1 MTEPTYHLLRLTVLF
16 LAAGGVLILLKKA
29 EPSWRVALIRGVFVG
44 AVILFFASF
53 TGVRWEIP
61 FWEAMVVGGDA
72 SGESGDREIETVVVH
87 TMDPAHS
94 VAIAPPFERSG
105 RVVLGLWIGG
115 AVLLL
120 IRLGITLGLEWR
132 MVRGGRAAPAGVMS
146 LWREVC
152 AGFGVPAKEIR
163 VVDRSVSPY
172 LTLHGRLIL
181 PRVLLHESVAPG
193 RLIHVFRHE
202 AAHLRSRDH
211 FWFPFISVLN
221 AIFWFHP
228 LVWWLA
234 HRHLAACEEARDAEA
249 ARLGAKD
256 SYRRAVA
263 GIALGLLAP
272 TIPAP
277 ALFRKSGRL
286 VDRLSCLDRTAGQVP
301 PVFAATGFLQVMV
314 FLIACIFGTASPS
327 LRASSEAADLF
338 GLWLPVDNQNRFAR
352 QLEVYE
358 WGGEVKM
365 RVWESVGDRVDTEA
379 TISSFRMNRDEFVKH
394 LSEND
399 SVSIL
404 RRSGSIESAYSLSRR
419 GDRLEVRIEVRF
431 DDGTRRRDQDFT
443 FEFARILR

>member
-61 FWEAMVVGGDA
+61 GWEAMVVGGDA

-115 AVLLL
+115 AALLL
-120 IRLGITLGLEWR
+120 IRLGITLGLERR

-172 LTLHGRLIL
+172 LTLRGRLIL

-193 RLIHVFRHE
+193 GLIHVFRHE

-286 VDRLSCLDRTAGQVP
+286 VDRLSRLDRTAGQVP

-404 RRSGSIESAYSLSRR
+404 RRSGSIESVYSLSRQ
-419 GDRLEVRIEVRF
+419 GDRLEVRVGVHFR
-431 DDGTRRRDQDFT
+431 DDSRRRDKDFT
-443 FEFARILR
+443 FEFARELR